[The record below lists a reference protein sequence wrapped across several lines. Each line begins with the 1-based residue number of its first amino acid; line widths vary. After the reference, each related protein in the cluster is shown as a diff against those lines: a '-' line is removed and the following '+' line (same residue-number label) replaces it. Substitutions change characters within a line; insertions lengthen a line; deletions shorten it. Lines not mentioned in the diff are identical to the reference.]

1 VRSHAPAPFRPQTT
15 VRLFSVMSNLRTH
28 KIAFRFMDITE
39 FFQQSSGK
47 WFSQRTSHHLAFKQS
62 ESGKSDIRIEMLA
75 KDDPEVI
82 KLCKQYE
89 MDPSLA
95 LCGARVSWDSP
106 IERDEGKHKQPSS
119 TVLVPIADP
128 EKPNEGKLLRDMG
141 YAEKASIAGRYVM
154 GDDEALT
161 LITEY
166 ETMYSEER
174 LWFASPNLR
183 LRTSILKRFG
193 GFSMASFCSEI
204 RMGGT
209 QPPK

>member
-1 VRSHAPAPFRPQTT
+1 
-15 VRLFSVMSNLRTH
+15 
-28 KIAFRFMDITE
+28 MDITE

-62 ESGKSDIRIEMLA
+62 ESGKSNLTIEVLP
-75 KDDPEVI
+75 KDDPAVV
-82 KLCKQYE
+82 KLCQQYE
-89 MDPSLA
+89 VDPALA
-95 LCGARVSWDSP
+95 LCGARVSWDGTM
-106 IERDEGKHKQPSS
+106 EWDEEKHAGS
-119 TVLVPIADP
+119 TVLVPIADA
-128 EKPNEGKLLRDMG
+128 EKPNEGKLLREQG
-141 YAEKASIAGRYVM
+141 YAEKAPVAGRYLM
-154 GDDEALT
+154 GSDDALT

-204 RMGGT
+204 RMGGA
-209 QPPK
+209 QPQSTSASTTAATSPAPTEA

>member
-1 VRSHAPAPFRPQTT
+1 
-15 VRLFSVMSNLRTH
+15 
-28 KIAFRFMDITE
+28 MDINE
-39 FFQQSSGK
+39 FFQLSAGK

-62 ESGKSDIRIEMLA
+62 EGGKSDLKIEILDKQDPTVVQLCA
-75 KDDPEVI
+75 QYDVDPE
-82 KLCKQYE
+82 
-89 MDPSLA
+89 LA
-95 LCGARVSWDSP
+95 LCGARVTWDGTM
-106 IERDEGKHKQPSS
+106 EWDEEKHIGS
-119 TVLVPIADP
+119 TVLVPIANP
-128 EKPNEGKLLRDMG
+128 EQPNEGQLLREMG
-141 YAEKASIAGRYVM
+141 YAEKAPVAGRYIM
-154 GDDEALT
+154 GSDDALT

-209 QPPK
+209 QAIPKDATTAAQSS